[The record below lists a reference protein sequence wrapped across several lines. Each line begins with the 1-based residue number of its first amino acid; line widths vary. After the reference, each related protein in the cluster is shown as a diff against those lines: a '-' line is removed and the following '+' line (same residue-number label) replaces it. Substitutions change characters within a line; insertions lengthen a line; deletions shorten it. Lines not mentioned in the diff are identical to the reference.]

1 MGTASDARNLNLS
14 DGEPVKAA
22 SRGEPGRKL
31 ASGCWLIA
39 VPSTASQYFQ
49 LRRALPAPLRG
60 SSVGLT
66 SPARD
71 LSQEPSAARKGAVC
85 RPAGALE
92 EECSLINSQKLKGL
106 ALWEQLP
113 GQACQDATGPTC
125 RSLSTE
131 DSEGDSRREQ
141 RNGGSGAS
149 PRPPACTRPR
159 APSQVMIQ

>member
-1 MGTASDARNLNLS
+1 M
-14 DGEPVKAA
+14 
-22 SRGEPGRKL
+22 
-31 ASGCWLIA
+31 
-39 VPSTASQYFQ
+39 
-49 LRRALPAPLRG
+49 
-60 SSVGLT
+60 GLT

-92 EECSLINSQKLKGL
+92 EECSLINSPKLKGL

-113 GQACQDATGPTC
+113 GQACQDATGPAC

-141 RNGGSGAS
+141 RNGGPGPG
-149 PRPPACTRPR
+149 PRLQCARVLQPLHR
-159 APSQVMIQ
+159 